1 MDMTQLF
8 AAFPQLS
15 MMGGQKQMTT
25 GTPQMLQLG
34 IDPNAGANLEADKA
48 NWQRNAQ
55 MANILMQQG
64 GDYIPNSGRAG
75 ILAGLASLIRGKM
88 MESGQEDTLR
98 DILQRQFK
106 QDNEA
111 AAAKHAQDLED
122 EDRKLRGEIFKGRE
136 LKKADLEFAPS
147 QYAAGLGAFDPRT
160 GQVTIDPNISAAKL
174 AEKQAELALGAKYR
188 AGPGPSGLQKA
199 QAEIQ
204 EAVKA
209 GLITPEEGQARLRAT
224 VLGSG
229 GGNAPSGYRQSA
241 DGNLEPIP
249 GGPAD
254 PATKGNQL
262 QPVSAENRAK
272 LGLLNA
278 AQASLDNYKKAGMKD
293 GVPTPFANNFT
304 PGNTANTSMEDAIA
318 NVLRVESGAA
328 ISQGEIA
335 AAKARYE
342 PDSFRSDAEN
352 KNRVQMLENKLKSMR
367 EALTTGTNEAAPA
380 AGGHK
385 KGDVITVKGKQ
396 YRVVGGDPSDPDLA
410 PL

>member
-209 GLITPEEGQARLRAT
+209 GLITPEEGMQRLRQT
-224 VLGSG
+224 VLGNG
-229 GGNAPSGYRQSA
+229 EKGAAAPSGYQWKP
-241 DGNLEPIP
+241 DGSGLVPIS

-254 PATKGNQL
+254 PASKPIPPDLAGKVSLAQGYLEQFPGILKDVEKGTVTGPIDATVAEKGYGRGGEVYRQIQSGRDALQRTLTGAGMPASEAGEYADRYLPTLKDNSETLASKQRQL
-262 QPVSAENRAK
+262 QGELSRFVNIVK
-272 LGLLNA
+272 TGG
-278 AQASLDNYKKAGMKD
+278 DI
-293 GVPTPFANNFT
+293 
-304 PGNTANTSMEDAIA
+304 TSI
-318 NVLRVESGAA
+318 LPS
-328 ISQGEIA
+328 
-335 AAKARYE
+335 AAKA
-342 PDSFRSDAEN
+342 P
-352 KNRVQMLENKLKSMR
+352 
-367 EALTTGTNEAAPA
+367 
-380 AGGHK
+380 AGGMSDEDLLK
-385 KGDVITVKGKQ
+385 K
-396 YRVVGGDPSDPDLA
+396 YGGL
-410 PL
+410 